1 LWTDLVRPYVLS
13 LVLAE
18 RFHGSVWANAA
29 AIGNTITDG
38 TVVWTNIG
46 KNICRGEVFAVELK

>member
-1 LWTDLVRPYVLS
+1 MFSVWFWPSASTVP
-13 LVLAE
+13 
-18 RFHGSVWANAA
+18 VWANAA

-46 KNICRGEVFAVELK
+46 KNICRGDVFAVELK